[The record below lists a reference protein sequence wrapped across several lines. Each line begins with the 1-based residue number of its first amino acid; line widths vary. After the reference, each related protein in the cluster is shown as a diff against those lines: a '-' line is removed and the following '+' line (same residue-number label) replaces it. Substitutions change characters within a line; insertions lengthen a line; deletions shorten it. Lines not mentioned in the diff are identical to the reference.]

1 MLSKYGVLLRVV
13 RGRSQSSAGKPLRK
27 HIRQADET
35 ETKMCSAR
43 RARYGADSSSLSVI
57 FRFAVFNA
65 RMFKAKL
72 GRKNSIHLR
81 NRSPTAQKEE
91 KFRLKRGTSSMRKQS
106 VFSYE
111 HKIIV
116 SAASVVL

>member
-65 RMFKAKL
+65 RMFKAKI

-91 KFRLKRGTSSMRKQS
+91 KFTQARHVKYAGTER
-106 VFSYE
+106 VF
-111 HKIIV
+111 
-116 SAASVVL
+116 L